1 MTSASELF
9 TARRARAPRLSD
21 PADPGQDPL
30 ADAPQDPHGLAARRH
45 RRGYRARC
53 QLDSAGDMRQH
64 LHTGP
69 PHAFRKTSAL
79 NSAST
84 AKPREHMDMK
94 LRRRRR

>member
-69 PHAFRKTSAL
+69 PHDLGPEFGVHGQTQDL
-79 NSAST
+79 
-84 AKPREHMDMK
+84 
-94 LRRRRR
+94 